1 MCCATAAQAGTIAA
15 SARTHSKKT
24 AGTGA
29 EGCIASQ
36 SPHSAAAK
44 GDTGEAAMRRFSS
57 DAPGPQQSVQRNGRT
72 IAPATALTAGTVGSE
87 DGGHR
92 EQVHDL

>member
-44 GDTGEAAMRRFSS
+44 GDTGRGGYAALQLRCSGASANRPAEWADDSPGYGSDCRNRGLGRRW
-57 DAPGPQQSVQRNGRT
+57 AQG
-72 IAPATALTAGTVGSE
+72 AGS
-87 DGGHR
+87 
-92 EQVHDL
+92 

>member
-57 DAPGPQQSVQRNGRT
+57 DALGPQQTVQRNGRT
-72 IAPATALTAGTVGSE
+72 IAGYGSDCRTRGFGRQWALGAGS
-87 DGGHR
+87 
-92 EQVHDL
+92 